1 METHLF
7 FVGHIFRAFLVASG
21 SAVAMAASKIAWT
34 SLSDLTMVAI
44 SVRWLVQ
51 FLNSPGSISDI

>member
-7 FVGHIFRAFLVASG
+7 LVGHIFRAFLVASG

-34 SLSDLTMVAI
+34 SLSD
-44 SVRWLVQ
+44 
-51 FLNSPGSISDI
+51 